1 MKNKIENIIK
11 FIKKHDNIFMF
22 ILIAIIMLSRVY
34 NIVLNKEDESYN
46 FLNTYKIANGLI
58 IYNDNNVIITPLFF
72 YIGSIFLK
80 LFGENYLVFRTYNLI
95 ISTLTFFICYLIIK
109 KLGIKKKYSFFYTL
123 LLITFVAGI
132 LNGGANYNVLSYAFY
147 LLGLYF
153 LLKMKKGTFK
163 SIVQGIML
171 FITFLTYQK
180 LGVAYFIAIII
191 YEIVNKDIKS
201 LFKELLTAFILL
213 LGFLLYLYFQNNL
226 YNFVNYT
233 ILGMGEFGST
243 NFAMDGNILGLSL
256 FLLLPVMALCLNI
269 ATIVSIK
276 NYSKIEN
283 EKEIINNIITLFTF
297 AICAYI
303 IIIPILNKYH
313 VYLAGLLMIINLIYV
328 IHFLLTPFLN
338 EKKVKSTINKLTIF
352 LLLFLLIFS
361 VREVR
366 NYLYYLDDV
375 PKDSP
380 FYGSIPTQEL
390 KDMII
395 EVGEYIQKNDQDT
408 IVISSYAPLIS
419 LYLNDLD
426 NDDYDLALRGNLG
439 KDGEQG
445 LIEKIKQLDNTQ
457 ILLLHETDEEKEIYQ
472 FAYDVANY
480 IKQNYTYVGQVNKFD
495 IYEIEN

>member
-132 LNGGANYNVLSYAFY
+132 LNGGANYNILSYAFY

-243 NFAMDGNILGLSL
+243 NFAMDGNILGLLL

-361 VREVR
+361 VR
-366 NYLYYLDDV
+366 
-375 PKDSP
+375 
-380 FYGSIPTQEL
+380 
-390 KDMII
+390 
-395 EVGEYIQKNDQDT
+395 
-408 IVISSYAPLIS
+408 
-419 LYLNDLD
+419 
-426 NDDYDLALRGNLG
+426 
-439 KDGEQG
+439 
-445 LIEKIKQLDNTQ
+445 
-457 ILLLHETDEEKEIYQ
+457 
-472 FAYDVANY
+472 
-480 IKQNYTYVGQVNKFD
+480 
-495 IYEIEN
+495 

>member
-1 MKNKIENIIK
+1 
-11 FIKKHDNIFMF
+11 
-22 ILIAIIMLSRVY
+22 
-34 NIVLNKEDESYN
+34 
-46 FLNTYKIANGLI
+46 
-58 IYNDNNVIITPLFF
+58 
-72 YIGSIFLK
+72 
-80 LFGENYLVFRTYNLI
+80 
-95 ISTLTFFICYLIIK
+95 
-109 KLGIKKKYSFFYTL
+109 
-123 LLITFVAGI
+123 
-132 LNGGANYNVLSYAFY
+132 
-147 LLGLYF
+147 
-153 LLKMKKGTFK
+153 
-163 SIVQGIML
+163 
-171 FITFLTYQK
+171 
-180 LGVAYFIAIII
+180 
-191 YEIVNKDIKS
+191 
-201 LFKELLTAFILL
+201 
-213 LGFLLYLYFQNNL
+213 
-226 YNFVNYT
+226 
-233 ILGMGEFGST
+233 
-243 NFAMDGNILGLSL
+243 
-256 FLLLPVMALCLNI
+256 
-269 ATIVSIK
+269 
-276 NYSKIEN
+276 
-283 EKEIINNIITLFTF
+283 
-297 AICAYI
+297 
-303 IIIPILNKYH
+303 
-313 VYLAGLLMIINLIYV
+313 MIINLIYV

>member
-1 MKNKIENIIK
+1 
-11 FIKKHDNIFMF
+11 
-22 ILIAIIMLSRVY
+22 
-34 NIVLNKEDESYN
+34 
-46 FLNTYKIANGLI
+46 
-58 IYNDNNVIITPLFF
+58 
-72 YIGSIFLK
+72 
-80 LFGENYLVFRTYNLI
+80 
-95 ISTLTFFICYLIIK
+95 
-109 KLGIKKKYSFFYTL
+109 
-123 LLITFVAGI
+123 
-132 LNGGANYNVLSYAFY
+132 
-147 LLGLYF
+147 
-153 LLKMKKGTFK
+153 
-163 SIVQGIML
+163 
-171 FITFLTYQK
+171 
-180 LGVAYFIAIII
+180 
-191 YEIVNKDIKS
+191 
-201 LFKELLTAFILL
+201 
-213 LGFLLYLYFQNNL
+213 
-226 YNFVNYT
+226 
-233 ILGMGEFGST
+233 
-243 NFAMDGNILGLSL
+243 
-256 FLLLPVMALCLNI
+256 MALCLNI

-328 IHFLLTPFLN
+328 IQFLLTPFLN